1 MRNVNPDEI
10 LKRSDYQDL
19 TDKQFKE
26 KVCEHCRYK
35 LQNLDNIPESEKIL
49 QLSKF
54 PEKVYEVF
62 NLNVDGGKIFVLK
75 TNEIYYIGDDK
86 NKELYY
92 SPNVVKELCI
102 KMKQL
107 NESAIDLIDDFADDI
122 KKAKE
127 DIEALKELDDQE
139 YGLARF
145 MYSTLGESNIIDEY
159 SKLNNE
165 NKALKEN
172 LEKSQKNVEDLSNK
186 LKFLL
191 DEMEKN
197 KKSLNMKN
205 KNIFQRIAEKL
216 TGILN

>member
-19 TDKQFKE
+19 TDKQFKD

-35 LQNLDNIPESEKIL
+35 LQDLDNIPESEKIL
-49 QLSKF
+49 QLNKF
-54 PEKVYEVF
+54 PEKVYEIF

-75 TNEIYYIGDDK
+75 TNEIYYIGDEK
-86 NKELYY
+86 EKELYY

-107 NESAIDLIDDFADDI
+107 NESAINLIDDFADDI
-122 KKAKE
+122 KRAKE
-127 DIEALKELDDQE
+127 DIETLKELDNQE

-159 SKLNNE
+159 GKLNDE

-172 LEKSQKNVEDLSNK
+172 LEKSQKNVEELSNK

-197 KKSLNMKN
+197 KKSLDMKS